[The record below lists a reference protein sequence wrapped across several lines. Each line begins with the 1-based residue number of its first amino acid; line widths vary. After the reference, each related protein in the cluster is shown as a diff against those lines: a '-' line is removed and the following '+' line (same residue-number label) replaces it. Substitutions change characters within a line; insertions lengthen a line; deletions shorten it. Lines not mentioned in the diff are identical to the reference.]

1 MFSWIADNPVSS
13 VLFLISFFCLA
24 QAWLLKKDFFSP
36 VNVYCFTQS
45 ITLAVAYLK
54 LDYAMT
60 DFKLK
65 TWLFWI
71 GAMVCFCGGGLL
83 VRLVA
88 KSRGVSMVLHPPVLQ
103 YGYNWKLHVLL
114 SMGVLCLF
122 FIGIYGIVHTAGNL
136 ILLTDDPGSWMTKD
150 TNYGY
155 YSTFMGC
162 GSLCVML
169 FELASFSK
177 FNPVPLWRNISRIMA
192 FLVIVLSFMAY
203 PNRGT
208 LFFSLGFLVI
218 FYNYLHKRIS
228 SLWLTL
234 FLAMAIGLFVGIGN
248 IRHQYGNS
256 SIENVA
262 AQKMMLLPYMY
273 VANNYWNF
281 DYAIN
286 PPSDR
291 EYHPHTY
298 GIDFFFGMLEYTG
311 AMGPIRKSKRWD
323 SLFDESIQKEYGF
336 NTANYLWEVYK
347 DLYTPGVFLLPLIIG
362 MALSLFY
369 SKLSKPFT
377 PRVILFYTFFIYFI
391 GWWFFT
397 PGYKQ
402 GIYWV
407 WMFIMFFITTVC
419 MKYNPLPANAPVLDK
434 VRSEEDGEEQVPAQ
448 GEEGDSVGL
457 AEPGSDGTNANV

>member
-1 MFSWIADNPVSS
+1 MFSWIVDNPVSS

-60 DFKLK
+60 DFKPR

-88 KSRGVSMVLHPPVLQ
+88 KSKGIPVKLHPPVLQ

-114 SMGVLCLF
+114 SFGVLFLF
-122 FIGIYGIVHTAGNL
+122 LIGVFGIILTAGNL
-136 ILLTDDPGSWMTKD
+136 VLLTDDPASWMTKD
-150 TNYGY
+150 TDYGY
-155 YSTFMGC
+155 FPIFMGC
-162 GSLCVML
+162 GPLCILL
-169 FELASFSK
+169 FEVASFSK
-177 FNPVPLWRNISRIMA
+177 FNPVRSLRNISRIMV

-203 PNRGT
+203 PNRGS

-218 FYNYLHKRIS
+218 LYNYLHKRIS
-228 SLWLTL
+228 SLWLML
-234 FLAMAIGLFVGIGN
+234 CFVLAIVAFVAIGNLRN
-248 IRHQYGNS
+248 QYGTS
-256 SIENVA
+256 SVESVA
-262 AQKMMLLPYMY
+262 MQKVMLLPYKY

-286 PPSDR
+286 PPSDK

-298 GIDFFFGMLEYTG
+298 GMDFFFGTLEYTG
-311 AMGPIRKSKRWD
+311 APGAIRKSMRWD
-323 SLFDESIQKEYGF
+323 GLFDESIEKVKGF

-347 DLYTPGVFLLPLIIG
+347 DLYAPGVFLFPLLIG
-362 MALSLFY
+362 IALSLFY
-369 SKLSKPFT
+369 LKLSKPFS
-377 PRVILFYTFFIYFI
+377 PRVILFYTVFIYFV

-402 GIYWV
+402 GIYWAWSV
-407 WMFIMFFITTVC
+407 MMFAISTAC
-419 MKYNPLPANAPVLDK
+419 MKYLPLPANAPILDK
-434 VRSEEDGEEQVPAQ
+434 VDSEEEGQEEVSAQ
-448 GEEGDSVGL
+448 GQEGDGARL
-457 AEPGSDGTNANV
+457 AESSPDGANANV